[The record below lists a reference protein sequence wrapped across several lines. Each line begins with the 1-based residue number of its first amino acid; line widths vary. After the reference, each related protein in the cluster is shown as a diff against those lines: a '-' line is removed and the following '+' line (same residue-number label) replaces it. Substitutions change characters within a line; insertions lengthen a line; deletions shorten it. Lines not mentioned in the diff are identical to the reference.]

1 MRSTR
6 FFGFRSMLVTAAL
19 AAALVTSGT
28 FAQAQNKSS
37 LRESNYPQWL
47 NNQVRHELVL
57 LPWLSVFDNLQ
68 YSVNGTE
75 VTLSGQVI
83 NDTLKGDAERAVKDI
98 EGVTKVIN
106 NIQILPL
113 SPMDDGIRRAEFR
126 AIYGDPALQ
135 RYAQG
140 TLLPIRIIVD
150 NGHVTLEGVVASQGD
165 KDLANIRA
173 NSVPGVFSV
182 TNNLHVESSGR

>member
-1 MRSTR
+1 MKATR
-6 FFGFRSMLVTAAL
+6 LFGFQSMLAAGAL
-19 AAALVTSGT
+19 AAALLIGGT
-28 FAQAQNKSS
+28 FAQAQNKRS
-37 LRESNYPQWL
+37 LRESNYSQWL
-47 NNQVRHELVL
+47 SNEVRHQLVL

-83 NDTLKGDAERAVKDI
+83 HDTLKGDAEKAVKDI
-98 EGVTKVIN
+98 EGVTKVTN
-106 NIQILPL
+106 DIQILPL

-140 TLLPIRIIVD
+140 TLLPIRIIVN
-150 NGHVTLEGVVASQGD
+150 NGHVTLEGSIASQGD
-165 KDLANIRA
+165 KDLANLRA
-173 NSVPGVFSV
+173 NTVPGVFSV
-182 TNNLHVESSGR
+182 TNNLRVESR